1 MTSTVQ
7 APPPAPTRP
16 LPATPG
22 PPEGPRSRRW
32 LLGFWAVVFV
42 LFLAVDPGR
51 QTFETKLGVALDP
64 WQFLSDLG
72 QLWHDRGGF
81 GGIADQY
88 VGYAFPMLPYYG
100 LCELINIPVWLAER
114 LWLSLVVATAFWG
127 ALRLAERLDIGSGAS
142 RLLGAVAYALWPVF
156 TIVVG
161 STSAAALP
169 GAVLPWVLLP
179 LTNDRYSARVAALR
193 SALIIPFMG
202 GVNAAATLA
211 SLLPVGLY
219 LLSRPRGPRQRKLIA
234 WWIPGVILATAWWVV
249 PLLMLGI
256 YGENFLPYVESSQ
269 TTTDTMSATETLRG
283 GGNWVAYLHFGE
295 AWLPAGWTVA
305 TSVIVIVSST
315 LAAGLGLA
323 GLARRDMPE
332 RRWLV
337 LTVLSV
343 ALITL
348 AGYGGSFGAPFH
360 GVVQDW
366 LDGGLVPFRNIYKF
380 QTGLA
385 LALVFGLMHLVG
397 VASQARGARPV
408 RGRRYVALIAAIL
421 VLPGL
426 AWPYLNG
433 SILQPGSFQQL
444 PKYWE
449 STANWLER
457 YSPDSRAL
465 VVPATAHGIY
475 TWGSPIDQPLDVLA
489 DSRWAQ
495 RDYVPF
501 GTAGNRRAMDAVEQS
516 LLTGGEV
523 PGLAD
528 YLSRAGLH
536 YVVVRNDLDPDQLGY
551 VPTATV
557 KRTLEE
563 SGYRRVTGFGP
574 VTTGGRIAEDTPLQ
588 IEGLYPRQRAVEIYE
603 PASPDVPRPGQA
615 GLKAVADTAVVSGGP
630 EALLPMSADPTMRDR
645 AAVLTGDNHPGLGAP
660 ELQVVGDGLRR
671 ADTRFGLVNANTS
684 YTYTRDERNHSDS
697 FQDAGEKPHQILPT
711 EGIQHQT
718 VAELRGARSV
728 TASSSGNWLFH
739 LPQYD
744 PVNAFDGNPNTA
756 WAEGA
761 GDSADGQWLRIGFTE
776 KTDIPSSIR
785 VTPLPQDSVRAAP
798 TRVRVETERGS
809 ATSYLRADGS
819 RQRIKAPAGET
830 SWLRITI
837 VDSAARHSGLSGAGF
852 SEISIPD
859 VQVTR
864 LLRLPTDAERTDAA
878 AEVVSLHRP
887 ADPGGFSPT
896 GTEAGLHR
904 RWTSESAGTYEVKA
918 SAVPIPGDALDQL
931 LYEVAP
937 DQRNRITATA
947 DSTAL
952 LGTGLSPR
960 NLTDGNLTTA
970 WIAGDN
976 PTIHLRWPGKQ
987 PVGEIVL
994 APAGGLSARP
1004 TEVHISS
1011 PDGAAIAGVD
1021 ETGAV
1026 RFDPIT
1032 TDRLD
1037 ITITDT
1043 APMTVHNPLADEDL
1057 QLPVGL
1063 TEAYVPALDEYRT
1076 PQPRASR
1083 TFDVPCGQG
1092 PTLAVDDELYE
1103 TSAKGTVRDLVER
1116 RPIEL
1121 TLCQEGRANPELSLD
1136 SGAHRVEA
1144 GDAGPLAVTDVTL
1157 TRGTLT
1163 TPTALDREL
1172 GIRDWLG
1179 DRREVTV
1186 GSGAASYL
1194 TTYENFND
1202 GWKATLNG
1210 RELNPVRLDG
1220 WQQGW
1225 RIPAGAGGTVKL
1237 SYEPSGLY
1245 EAGLIGG
1252 GVAVLA
1258 LAGLVLF
1265 RRRSP
1270 NVDEPSPVPP
1280 PPGLILGTVALTLV
1294 GIVIAGFFALLVPV
1308 LALLAWRRH
1317 ALLVP
1322 IAFLA
1327 LAGAGIAAATGAGE
1341 PAPEGAG
1348 SFGQAAQLLAL
1359 IGLFAGLVSVGEAS
1373 YGARGNGG
1381 RGNGGPG
1388 TGAPPPPGPG
1398 ILPPPGPGAHPS
1410 SAPGVLPPPAPGSEA
1425 PTEPLPQRRRGENA
1439 GPGAPGS
1446 PRQPEAAH
1454 GMSGL
1459 AGSPQAHGMPE
1470 APPPPFGS
1478 SLPPGAPPP
1487 APGGSIPPGVPGA
1500 PPQPG
1505 PSPEPAAAP
1514 GKSGAAPEQGLGPR
1528 SEETEA
1534 PPAPKVESGPTV
1546 SARGPGSA
1554 QREPDPPTVRI
1565 PFRKPKFKATQP
1577 EEPRATQPEA
1587 AGAARPEDPK
1597 AARPGEA
1604 GEPMP
1609 EDAGAAGPEDTRPAP
1624 PEDKRPARSEET
1636 GEGEPT

>member
-7 APPPAPTRP
+7 VPPPATTRP
-16 LPATPG
+16 VTPAPG

-42 LFLAVDPGR
+42 LFLAVRPGR
-51 QTFETKLGVALDP
+51 TTFDTKLGVVLDP
-64 WQFLSDLG
+64 WQFLADLG

-88 VGYAFPMLPYYG
+88 VGYAFPMLPYYA
-100 LCELINIPVWLAER
+100 LCDAINLPVWLAER
-114 LWLSLVVATAFWG
+114 LWLSLIVSVAFWG
-127 ALRLAERLDIGSGAS
+127 ALRLAERLDIGSGPS

-169 GAVLPWVLLP
+169 GAFLPWVLLP
-179 LTNDRYSARVAALR
+179 LTNERYTARVAALR

-202 GVNAAATLA
+202 GVNAASTLA
-211 SLLPVGLY
+211 ALLPVGLY

-283 GGNWVAYLHFGE
+283 AGNWVAYLHFGD

-305 TSVIVIVSST
+305 TSVIVILSSA

-360 GVVQDW
+360 GFVQGL
-366 LDGGLVPFRNIYKF
+366 LDDGLVPFRNIYKF

-385 LALVFGLMHLVG
+385 LALVLGLTHLVG
-397 VASQARGARPV
+397 VASQTQGARPV
-408 RGRRYVALIAAIL
+408 PGRRLAPLIAAVLI
-421 VLPGL
+421 LPGL
-426 AWPYLNG
+426 AFPYLNG
-433 SILQPGSFQQL
+433 SILQPGSFQEL
-444 PKYWE
+444 PKYWQ

-457 YSPDSRAL
+457 YSPDSRSL

-489 DSRWAQ
+489 ESRWAQ

-501 GTAGNRRAMDAVEQS
+501 GTAGNRRAMDAVEQA
-516 LLTGGEV
+516 LLTGGQV

-528 YLSRAGLH
+528 YLSRSGLY

-551 VPTATV
+551 VPTTTV

-574 VTTGGRIAEDTPLQ
+574 EMTGGRIPEGTPLQ

-603 PASPDVPRPGQA
+603 PASEGVPRPGQA
-615 GLKAVADTAVVSGGP
+615 GLQAVADTAVVSGGP

-645 AAVLTGDNHPGLGAP
+645 AAVLTGDNHPGLGSP
-660 ELQVVGDGLRR
+660 ELQVLGDGLRR

-711 EGIQHQT
+711 KGIEHQT

-728 TASSSGNWLFH
+728 SASSSGNWMFY

-761 GDSADGQWLRIGFTE
+761 AGSADGQWLRIGFTD
-776 KTDIPSSIR
+776 KTDIPSSFR
-785 VTPLPQDSVRAAP
+785 VTPLPQDSVRSAP

-809 ATSYLRADGS
+809 ETSYLQADGS

-830 SWLRITI
+830 SWLKITI
-837 VDSAARHSGLSGAGF
+837 VDSVARHSGLSGAGF

-864 LLRLPTDAERTDAA
+864 MLRLPTDAERTDAA
-878 AEVVSLHRP
+878 AEVVSLHR
-887 ADPGGFSPT
+887 ATDPGGFSPT
-896 GTEAGLHR
+896 GTEVGLHR
-904 RWTSESAGTYEVKA
+904 RWSSESAGTYEVKA
-918 SAVPIPGDALDQL
+918 SAVPVPSDALDRL

-937 DQRNRITATA
+937 DQQSRITATA

-960 NLTDGNLTTA
+960 NLTDGDLTSA

-987 PVGEIVL
+987 AVDEVVL
-994 APAGGLSARP
+994 APAGGLSTRP
-1004 TEVHISS
+1004 TEVSISS

-1021 ETGAV
+1021 ENGWV

-1032 TDRLD
+1032 TDQLD

-1043 APMTVHNPLADEDL
+1043 APMTVHNPLADEEL

-1063 TEAYVPALDEYRT
+1063 TEAYVPALADEYRT
-1076 PQPRASR
+1076 PQPSDRRSFR
-1083 TFDVPCGQG
+1083 LPCGEG
-1092 PTLAVDDELYE
+1092 PDLAVDDELYQ
-1103 TSAKGTVRDLVER
+1103 TSARGTVLDLVER

-1121 TLCQEGRANPELSLD
+1121 TLCQEGRADAGLSLD
-1136 SGAHRVEA
+1136 SGSHRVEA

-1157 TRGTLT
+1157 TRGTVT

-1202 GWKATLNG
+1202 GWKATLG
-1210 RELNPVRLDG
+1210 GKELNPVRLDG

-1225 RIPAGAGGTVKL
+1225 RIPAGEGGTVKL
-1237 SYEPSGLY
+1237 SYEPSVMY

-1258 LAGLVLF
+1258 LAGLVLY

-1270 NVDEPSPVPP
+1270 NLDEPSPVPP
-1280 PPGLILGTVALTLV
+1280 PPGLILGTVVLTLV
-1294 GIVIAGFFALLVPV
+1294 GVVIAGFFALLVPV

-1322 IAFLA
+1322 VALLA

-1341 PAPEGAG
+1341 PASEGAG
-1348 SFGQAAQLLAL
+1348 AFGPTAQLLAL
-1359 IGLFAGLVSVGEAS
+1359 IGLFAGLVTVGEAS
-1373 YGARGNGG
+1373 YGAREPAA
-1381 RGNGGPG
+1381 RGAR
-1388 TGAPPPPGPG
+1388 T
-1398 ILPPPGPGAHPS
+1398 
-1410 SAPGVLPPPAPGSEA
+1410 LPPPAPGSEA
-1425 PTEPLPQRRRGENA
+1425 PTAPLPQRQRGEGA
-1439 GPGAPGS
+1439 GSETTGLLGSSGAPGLLGSPGAPGAS
-1446 PRQPEAAH
+1446 GP
-1454 GMSGL
+1454 SGL
-1459 AGSPQAHGMPE
+1459 LESPGSPESP
-1470 APPPPFGS
+1470 
-1478 SLPPGAPPP
+1478 PPGAPLPPGPGLPGIPPP
-1487 APGGSIPPGVPGA
+1487 AGTPQRPGLTS
-1500 PPQPG
+1500 
-1505 PSPEPAAAP
+1505 
-1514 GKSGAAPEQGLGPR
+1514 
-1528 SEETEA
+1528 
-1534 PPAPKVESGPTV
+1534 ESGPTV

-1554 QREPDPPTVRI
+1554 QPEPDPPTVRI
-1565 PFRKPKFKATQP
+1565 PFRKPKSKPTPPEETSALRAEGTREPRPEATKAAQP
-1577 EEPRATQPEA
+1577 EQSS
-1587 AGAARPEDPK
+1587 AARPEGTK
-1597 AARPGEA
+1597 ATRPE
-1604 GEPMP
+1604 ETT
-1609 EDAGAAGPEDTRPAP
+1609 AAQPEDTRTARPEDTRAERPEETSVLP
-1624 PEDKRPARSEET
+1624 PERAKPAQPEDSRPTQPGET